1 MYIHYLKTVQLCF
14 IPCSNLRALSYTV
27 FLIQYCNMI
36 YSVNDFFNFKQR
48 KREKKMRFKFQEIKA
63 IVLAISFLESMSTKC
78 HYIIKKGKAFI
89 NKMSKEFHIHLLKLD
104 FYLNNGVEQRYN
116 K

>member
-48 KREKKMRFKFQEIKA
+48 KREKKMRF
-63 IVLAISFLESMSTKC
+63 
-78 HYIIKKGKAFI
+78 
-89 NKMSKEFHIHLLKLD
+89 
-104 FYLNNGVEQRYN
+104 
-116 K
+116 

>member
-36 YSVNDFFNFKQR
+36 YTLLMIFFTSNRGK
-48 KREKKMRFKFQEIKA
+48 EKKK
-63 IVLAISFLESMSTKC
+63 
-78 HYIIKKGKAFI
+78 
-89 NKMSKEFHIHLLKLD
+89 
-104 FYLNNGVEQRYN
+104 
-116 K
+116 